1 MTSRLLVDKIEG
13 KTTSGTIQMPEGH
26 LVQTVR
32 MATSTTASTTGSS
45 YVDSNLTLAIT
56 PLFSN
61 SVILI
66 NVSASWLISGSSFL
80 YTQLYR
86 NGSSISASDQIHG
99 DYGSSGISHTSSY
112 MYTDVPNTTST
123 QTYLIKFKTTGGTA
137 YVYKDQHMILQEIA
151 Q

>member
-1 MTSRLLVDKIEG
+1 MSTLKVDTIQG
-13 KTTSGTIQMPEGH
+13 KTTSGTVAMPAGH
-26 LVQTVR
+26 LIQTVR

-45 YVDSNLTLAIT
+45 YVDTNLTLAIT

-61 SVILI
+61 SIILI
-66 NVSASWLISGSSFL
+66 NLSASWVISGGSFF
-80 YTQLYR
+80 YTELYR

-99 DYGSSGISHTSSY
+99 DYGSSGTGYTASY

-123 QTYLIKFKTTGGTA
+123 QTYLLKFKTSSGTA
-137 YVYKDQHMILQEIA
+137 YVYKDQHMILQEIK